1 MVPLSHHPPHELLTP
16 SGSSLAPP
24 GPISGFPKVPPTT
37 GSSLPGTMVFVTV
50 VPMLAPM
57 MMGMASTDG
66 HRAEGGGSAGAV
78 ERRRGAVVAK
88 KREQRDSDS
97 ASECFGW
104 TALTSYTATAWPPK
118 TSLSE
123 PKGDTE
129 HPPFP
134 RTKTLYRDPLLYT
147 PPEAGPGPVRGPHR
161 DRSSPRDRQRTQRVA
176 SSGAV
181 RVRVVYSTRSEKER
195 RRCRLVSTDR
205 STCGHA
211 DRWTESVPVHRW
223 LPVGVPCLETCKSCG
238 DIQPGDPFGSSWY
251 RCR

>member
-1 MVPLSHHPPHELLTP
+1 MLSGKIRNSPSSQVPLSHHPPHTTAHSLVLP
-16 SGSSLAPP
+16 RSSGTHRVPD
-24 GPISGFPKVPPTT
+24 FVPPTT
-37 GSSLPGTMVFVTV
+37 GSSLRGTMVFVTE

-195 RRCRLVSTDR
+195 RRCRLVSTQVNLWTRPTDGPNRSDR
-205 STCGHA
+205 GALS
-211 DRWTESVPVHRW
+211 
-223 LPVGVPCLETCKSCG
+223 G
-238 DIQPGDPFGSSWY
+238 DL
-251 RCR
+251 